1 MIVLSIVLGIVSVAL
16 FAVTVYLLTP
26 RRRRGGSL

>member
-1 MIVLSIVLGIVSVAL
+1 MVELAIVLGAISVTL

>member
-1 MIVLSIVLGIVSVAL
+1 MIVLSIVFGVTSAVL

-26 RRRRGGSL
+26 RRRRNGSV

>member
-1 MIVLSIVLGIVSVAL
+1 MVELAIVLGVISVAL

>member
-1 MIVLSIVLGIVSVAL
+1 MIVLSIVLGIASVVLAG
-16 FAVTVYLLTP
+16 VTVYLLTP

>member
-1 MIVLSIVLGIVSVAL
+1 MVELAIVLGAISVAL